1 MLYLTR
7 KIGECVV
14 INDDIRVTLVEL
26 KGKAAKLLFE
36 YPQGT
41 VVLRQEVYERI
52 CDENKKALA
61 SASFVRESLL

>member
-26 KGKAAKLLFE
+26 KGRAAKLLFE
-36 YPQGT
+36 YPAGT
-41 VVLRQEVYERI
+41 VVLRQEIYARI
-52 CDENKKALA
+52 SEENKKALA